1 MNKIV
6 IMMGALSGLVF
17 GSISDGMGW
26 IAWLCTIG
34 MMYLRLENEQT
45 RIDLRAAYFHRSMTL
60 CQRPSLLPV
69 AGTTWLRNPASIR

>member
-26 IAWLCTIG
+26 DG
-34 MMYLRLENEQT
+34 LRGL
-45 RIDLRAAYFHRSMTL
+45 IPFSY
-60 CQRPSLLPV
+60 CIWV
-69 AGTTWLRNPASIR
+69 